1 MARVPDDMVSLL
13 IADTGRARQWERGLR
28 GLGIEGVRRIE
39 APAERFEQGEWQI
52 VVPEADAPQA
62 RRYMAEVLRG
72 DAKLPAGG
80 IAALSPSGKAGAF
93 GVLALIAMVIVLA
106 AVCS

>member
-1 MARVPDDMVSLL
+1 MVSLL
-13 IADTGRARQWERGLR
+13 IADTGRARQWERGLAAI
-28 GLGIEGVRRIE
+28 GVEGVQRIE

-52 VVPEADAPQA
+52 VVPEARASDA

-72 DAKLPAGG
+72 DARLPAGG
-80 IAALSPSGKAGAF
+80 IAALSPSGKAAAV
-93 GVLALIAMVIVLA
+93 GVLALIAAVILFA